1 MTETL
6 RIDAPLLAASRPRP
20 MRTRSWIGI
29 AAVLSVGLHVALIG
43 LGVLWARH
51 LVPVALAPLEI
62 PATVQLEMSP
72 PGGATPPAA
81 TPQPATPPSPKPS
94 KPAATVSKPAPAPA
108 KTAATAPKTAPT
120 QSRSAA
126 TDAKPP
132 EMPETAKDGAL
143 AAQPSQAS
151 NTPAQLPAATTPTTS
166 PAEQTAAAAKQQPAA
181 ASPPPAP
188 QAQASGDSKL
198 TFDFADAESDTN
210 ALVTGDLM
218 VPASPDVKYHNRKPS
233 YPLDAA
239 WRGEQG
245 TVTLLVHVSPDGLVR
260 SVDVL
265 RSSGFS
271 ALDHAAEDAVV
282 TWHFLPS
289 VKDGHPVSADVPM
302 RFAFE
307 LD

>member
-6 RIDAPLLAASRPRP
+6 RADPPLLAASRPP
-20 MRTRSWIGI
+20 PVRTRSWIGI
-29 AAVLSVGLHVALIG
+29 AAVLSLGLHVALIG
-43 LGVLWARH
+43 LGAFWARH
-51 LVPVALAPLEI
+51 RVPVALAPLEI

-94 KPAATVSKPAPAPA
+94 KPTATVAKPAPAPT
-108 KTAATAPKTAPT
+108 KTAATAPQTAPAQPKST
-120 QSRSAA
+120 A
-126 TDAKPP
+126 TDAKAPDMP
-132 EMPETAKDGAL
+132 EMAKDGTL

-151 NTPAQLPAATTPTTS
+151 NTSAKSPAATPPTPP
-166 PAEQTAAAAKQQPAA
+166 PAERTAAAAKQQPAA
-181 ASPPPAP
+181 AAPPPTP

-198 TFDFADAESDTN
+198 SFDFASVESDTN

-245 TVTLLVHVSPDGLVR
+245 TVTLLVHVSPDGLV
-260 SVDVL
+260 SGVDVL
-265 RSSGFS
+265 RSSGFT
-271 ALDHAAEDAVV
+271 ALDRAAEDAVV

-289 VKDGHPVSADVPM
+289 VKDGHAVSAEVPM